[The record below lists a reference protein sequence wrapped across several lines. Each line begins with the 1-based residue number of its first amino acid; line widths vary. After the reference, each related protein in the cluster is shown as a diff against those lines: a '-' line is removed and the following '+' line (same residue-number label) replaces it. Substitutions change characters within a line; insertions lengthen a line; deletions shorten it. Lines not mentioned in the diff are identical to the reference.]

1 MNVTKKL
8 QSTKPLE
15 NVSSPEYLSCDEG
28 EEYDNIF
35 KSKCDLVPDEEI
47 EIDYSFKN
55 AISFVNYD
63 SEKAIAAFQGC
74 IRIGKVIS
82 KQLLN
87 ETEFG
92 FNKNNLIEIPVY
104 FIPKFV
110 KRLKLLIV
118 YFSKNEPF
126 LKDDELIIGDV
137 RHKISLYS
145 KRSSLNNSKL
155 ISFFLKSNDQVIYEL
170 LFECPVSFKY
180 FFGKLFNIILDT
192 ISPETY
198 QQQLTINLLNNFK
211 TKDLRLVNDLFGFWI
226 KHEKLDI
233 LWKAVSEVVYEKEK
247 KPSKCNTNLIYNFI
261 KKNIDLVEAL
271 NVMFSIVNLK

>member
-1 MNVTKKL
+1 MDT
-8 QSTKPLE
+8 TKPLE
-15 NVSSPEYLSCDEG
+15 MVTSPEYLSCEEG
-28 EEYDNIF
+28 DEYDDLF
-35 KSKCDLVPDEEI
+35 KSKCDLLPDIEI
-47 EIDYSFKN
+47 DIDYSFKN

-63 SEKAIAAFQGC
+63 SEKAIAAFHGC

-110 KRLKLLIV
+110 KELKNLIV
-118 YFSKNEPF
+118 YFGNKVSILNDVEF
-126 LKDDELIIGDV
+126 LIGEV
-137 RHKISLYS
+137 RHKISLFT
-145 KRSSLNNSKL
+145 KKSSLNSKKI

-170 LFECPVSFKY
+170 FFDSHIAFKY
-180 FFGKLFNIILDT
+180 FFNKLFNIILDT
-192 ISPETY
+192 ISPDTF
-198 QQQLTINLLNNFK
+198 QQQLTINLLHNFNK
-211 TKDLRLVNDLFGFWI
+211 KDLRLVNNLLNFWI
-226 KHEKLDI
+226 KNEKLEI

-247 KPSKCNTNLIYNFI
+247 KPSKCNTNLFYNFI

-271 NVMFSIVNLK
+271 HEMFMIVNLK

>member
-1 MNVTKKL
+1 MDT
-8 QSTKPLE
+8 TKPLE
-15 NVSSPEYLSCDEG
+15 TVTSPEYLSCEEG
-28 EEYDNIF
+28 DEYDDLF
-35 KSKCDLVPDEEI
+35 KSKCDLLPDIEI
-47 EIDYSFKN
+47 DIDYSFKN

-63 SEKAIAAFQGC
+63 SEKAIAAFHGC

-110 KRLKLLIV
+110 KELKNLIV
-118 YFSKNEPF
+118 YFGNKVSILNDVEF
-126 LKDDELIIGDV
+126 LIGEV
-137 RHKISLYS
+137 RHKISLFT
-145 KRSSLNNSKL
+145 KKSSLNSKKI

-170 LFECPVSFKY
+170 FFDSHIAFKY
-180 FFGKLFNIILDT
+180 FFNKLFNIILDT
-192 ISPETY
+192 ISPDTF
-198 QQQLTINLLNNFK
+198 QQQLTINLLHNFNK
-211 TKDLRLVNDLFGFWI
+211 KDLRLVNNLLNFWI
-226 KHEKLDI
+226 KNEKLEI

-247 KPSKCNTNLIYNFI
+247 KPSKCNTNLFYNFI

-271 NVMFSIVNLK
+271 HEMFMIVNLK